1 MRHTKPV
8 NILPNIAIPILSLR
22 LHMRDYQKQEEHGE
36 AAEVAGKGSDPAQ
49 EEEFDLFKLASS
61 ASLAMILKGPTKT
74 WQNLKA
80 FVADNSLTASGETI
94 DEHVALASLKV
105 QLRKSTRSLIE
116 KSGLLKPA
124 EEFRSR
130 QVEKTISSIFS
141 TLADTLFGLIL
152 SDHEVREVGCLL
164 LRKGAV
170 ACGIIESSESA
181 CCASPD
187 FWEKIRSP
195 VSWLRKGDQTL
206 MMLFTVYV

>member
-1 MRHTKPV
+1 
-8 NILPNIAIPILSLR
+8 
-22 LHMRDYQKQEEHGE
+22 MRDYQKQEEHGE

-164 LRKGAV
+164 YFERELLPV
-170 ACGIIESSESA
+170 ESLSHQRA
-181 CCASPD
+181 
-187 FWEKIRSP
+187 P
-195 VSWLRKGDQTL
+195 VVHHRTFGRRFVLQFLGFGKETKP
-206 MMLFTVYV
+206 